1 MTRTYRA
8 RSGAILLTIATS
20 LLLAACGGT
29 TATSA
34 PSVAGGAPTAPP
46 VAATPGAATQA
57 PPDGAIPSFDIGQ
70 LTAGL
75 ANVDSYR
82 VSVSVDDKILYSGT
96 VVTKPVLS
104 RRIETE
110 DGTFIVIG
118 SDTWIS
124 DDGVTFEK
132 DESGFASQMLQAFD
146 PTLYVALFSGP
157 QWAQSALAVGHE
169 EKNGVSSTHYRIDGS
184 TLAGGFTGL
193 PSGASID
200 MWIADSGILAS
211 LETTGFAGEGNITIQ
226 VTNVDDPANK
236 VEAPN

>member
-1 MTRTYRA
+1 M
-8 RSGAILLTIATS
+8 TIATS
-20 LLLAACGGT
+20 LLVSACGGA

-34 PSVAGGAPTAPP
+34 PTVAGEAPTAPP
-46 VAATPGAATQA
+46 VGATPVAATPETPGGAV
-57 PPDGAIPSFDIGQ
+57 PSFDIGQ

-82 VSVSVDDKILYSGT
+82 VSVSSNDKILFSGT

-132 DESGFASQMLQAFD
+132 DASGFASQMLQAFD

-157 QWAQSALAVGHE
+157 QWAQSALAVGQE
-169 EKNGVSSTHYRIDGS
+169 EKNGVSTTHYRIDGS

-193 PSGASID
+193 PSGATID

-211 LETTGFAGEGNITIQ
+211 LESTGFAGEGNVTIQ
-226 VTNVDDPANK
+226 VTDVDDPANK